1 MTDAP
6 APPDEDTGPVIRPFV
21 EFLLQQAYGGTHDEL
36 TFGLHDLIAAV
47 KDHGKGGSITLT
59 IKVDPLGKGVER
71 QVVVTDNVT
80 VKAPTGKRPT
90 SMFFVDDDGN
100 LTRKDPRQPELP
112 LREVSRPAA
121 AEAKAVNR

>member
-1 MTDAP
+1 MTDTSV
-6 APPDEDTGPVIRPFV
+6 PPEEDTGPIVRPFT

-36 TFGLHDLIAAV
+36 TYGLHDLIAAV
-47 KDHGKGGSITLT
+47 KDHGKAGSLTLT
-59 IKVDPLGKGVER
+59 ISVAPVGAGAER
-71 QVVVTDNVT
+71 QVMVTDRVAL
-80 VKAPTGKRPT
+80 KAPTGKRPT